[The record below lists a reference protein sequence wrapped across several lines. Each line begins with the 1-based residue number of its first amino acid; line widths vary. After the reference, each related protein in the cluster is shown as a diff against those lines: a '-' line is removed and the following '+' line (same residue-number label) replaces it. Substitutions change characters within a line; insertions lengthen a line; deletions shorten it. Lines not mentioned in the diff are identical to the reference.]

1 MSAIVIKCKDTW
13 RPLRFATV
21 FHDLVQGQAP
31 ETPKSKG
38 KSMTVIN
45 RNKIYKVRFSDAEI
59 QKIKDAN
66 IVNIAKY
73 LRDTSLAKID
83 ASQGNAKKK
92 NQENHYTKLDRDFL
106 LELSR
111 IGANINQIAKAINT
125 DIANTR
131 PFDAVKLLHLLIG
144 IDQTLKE
151 LKK

>member
-1 MSAIVIKCKDTW
+1 
-13 RPLRFATV
+13 V

-31 ETPKSKG
+31 ETPNSKG
-38 KSMTVIN
+38 KSMTVIK
-45 RNKIYKVRFSDAEI
+45 RNKVYKVRFSDAEV

-66 IVNIAKY
+66 ILNIAKY
-73 LRDTSLAKID
+73 LRDTSLSQID
-83 ASQGNAKKK
+83 AMQGSAKKK

-111 IGANINQIAKAINT
+111 IGGNINQIAKALNIDT
-125 DIANTR
+125 ANNR
-131 PFDAVKLLHLLIG
+131 PLDVARLLHLLIG